1 MSHEFK
7 FKFDEM
13 RDNNPAK
20 QEDSYPSGSNV
31 RNVCFIQSDGRML
44 FLNYG
49 YLVSG
54 EYLPDE
60 SQIVLNFTSHTITLH
75 GIKLESLYQELGNH
89 IPRVLVCRDER
100 YSKLENLDTYS
111 ISQMAIQN
119 K

>member
-1 MSHEFK
+1 MSHDFK

-20 QEDSYPSGSNV
+20 QQLAYAGESHV
-31 RNVCFIQSDGRML
+31 RNVCFVQTSGKIL

-54 EYLPDE
+54 EYVPDE
-60 SQIVLNFTSHTITLH
+60 STITLQFTSHTITLK
-75 GIKLESLYQELGNH
+75 GTKLETLYQEFFSH
-89 IPRVLVCRDER
+89 IPRYVTATEER
-100 YSKLENLDTYS
+100 YNEVENGSYQ
-111 ISQMAIQN
+111 INEIQIAE